1 MLLEVPTGARL
12 QNIEA
17 FSRRVVDAH
26 DPALT
31 LRFPKSYFSVHPM
44 VTAAVAAAGLRSLGA
59 GKPITIEDIP
69 ATAST
74 RYLHRMGLF
83 DVLGIDPGLPL
94 VAREEAGRFVP
105 LRVIRSGVELSAF
118 IIDLVPLFHTEPRQA
133 EPIQYVISELARNAL
148 EHSGPAPTVVVA
160 AQVFPKSGVV
170 AIGVA
175 DAGRGIRESLAA
187 AYPTQDDLT
196 AIQLA
201 LRPGITGTT
210 RRVGGTADNAGAG
223 LFFCKAMAYTSRN
236 YMVMYSGSGLYKL
249 KRRPVEGQLLIYH
262 DANFD
267 RATRHSTAAYWPGTL
282 VGIDLDITG
291 FAEFSS
297 FLRYI
302 REVYQLDVK
311 AQTKARYK
319 AKARFV

>member
-1 MLLEVPTGARL
+1 MFIEVPTGARL

-17 FSRRVVDAH
+17 FTKRVAAADST
-26 DPALT
+26 DLT
-31 LRFPKSYFSVHPM
+31 IRFPTTYFSVHPM
-44 VTAAVAAAGLRSLGA
+44 VSAAVAAAGLRATGA
-59 GKPITIEDIP
+59 GGTITMDAIP
-69 ATAST
+69 ETSSM

-83 DVLGIDPGLPL
+83 DILKVDPNLLL

-105 LRVIRSGVELSAF
+105 LTVIRSGAELSAF
-118 IIDLVPLFHTEPRQA
+118 IINLVPLFHTQPRQA
-133 EPIQYVISELARNAL
+133 EPIQYVISELVRNAL
-148 EHSGPAPTVVVA
+148 EHSGPQPTAVVA
-160 AQVFPKSGVV
+160 AQVFPKSGIV

-175 DAGRGIRESLAA
+175 DAGQGIRESLAPSYGTA
-187 AYPTQDDLT
+187 DDLS

-236 YMVMYSGSGLYKL
+236 HMVMYSGTGLYKL
-249 KRRPVEGQLLIYH
+249 LRRRQQDELVIYH

-267 RATRHSTAAYWPGTL
+267 RATRHGDAPRWPGTL
-282 VGIDLDITG
+282 VGIDLDLTG
-291 FAEFSS
+291 FTEFSS
-297 FLRYI
+297 FLTYI
-302 REVYQLDVK
+302 RKAYQLDVK
-311 AQTKARYK
+311 AESKARYK